1 MASPRP
7 GSRAAP
13 RLNGSQGVHV
23 AVAAQWT
30 EGDLAVVDAL
40 IDDQERAYLE
50 RQQASAAALDRA
62 QR

>member
-1 MASPRP
+1 M
-7 GSRAAP
+7 
-13 RLNGSQGVHV
+13 

-40 IDDQERAYLE
+40 IADQERAYLE